1 MDKRLIIPILLALF
15 LISFLGGCNA
25 PAPKKFSSEMVRVY
39 AELLALHEKEK
50 ISGSVP
56 DSTYRRELREF
67 FSVRKMNE
75 EDFQKQVIEI
85 SRDDVAWRDFLSKSI
100 ASLDSIKAARNAQH

>member
-1 MDKRLIIPILLALF
+1 LDKHLSIPILLAPLLF
-15 LISFLGGCNA
+15 SILGGCGT

-56 DSTYRRELREF
+56 DSTYRREVREF
-67 FSVRKMNE
+67 FLAKKINE